1 MRAVPHDPPARRT
14 SGGGAEYDR
23 RTDPDLDAVVAHEIA
38 LLDPAVRGD
47 PAAVRRLLHEDFSE
61 IGASGRWWAP
71 TTVTE
76 ATSATAEG
84 LTADDFRPAR
94 LPPDVVLLTCTAR
107 RNDETTPRSSV
118 WVRTSAGWRLRHHQ
132 GTPR

>member
-1 MRAVPHDPPARRT
+1 M
-14 SGGGAEYDR
+14 
-23 RTDPDLDAVVAHEIA
+23 DPDLDAIVAHELE
-38 LLDPAVRGD
+38 LLDPVVRGD

-61 IGASGRWWAP
+61 IGASGQQWDP

-84 LTADDFRPAR
+84 ITADDFRTAR
-94 LPPDVVLLTCTAR
+94 LTPDVVLLTYTAR
-107 RNDETTPRSSV
+107 RDGETTLRSSV
-118 WVRTSAGWRLRHHQ
+118 WVRTRAGWRLRHHQ